1 MLSNSGHKRLG
12 KVIERCPEKYDVV
25 HLSSEIEGLVE
36 KALGVVDGLIILIGA
51 GLPVAGAS
59 FRDKVGQKDAVSQA
73 GEIVDIGR
81 RCRARVDDAETR
93 FALKTLAQRRPATG
107 MTRNSR
113 PTCSCSRRIIFLAL
127 IEPTA
132 NQLGVPL

>member
-1 MLSNSGHKRLG
+1 MRSDSGHERLR
-12 KVIERCPEKYDVV
+12 KIIERSPEKYDVV
-25 HLSSEIEGLVE
+25 HLACEIEGLVQ
-36 KALGVVDGLIILIGA
+36 KALSVVDGLIILIGA

-59 FRDKVGQKDAVSQA
+59 FRDKVRKKDAVSQA

-93 FALKTLAQRRPATG
+93 FALQTLAQRRPATR

-113 PTCSCSRRIIFLAL
+113 PTCTCSRRITFLAFRRAL
-127 IEPTA
+127 
-132 NQLGVPL
+132 

>member
-1 MLSNSGHKRLG
+1 MLGYSGHERLR
-12 KVIERCPEKYDVV
+12 KIIERGPEKHDVV
-25 HLSSEIEGLVE
+25 HLSGEIESLVE
-36 KALGVVDGLIILIGA
+36 KALDVVDGLIILIGA
-51 GLPVAGAS
+51 GLPVAGTS
-59 FRDKVGQKDAVSQA
+59 FRDKVGQKDAVSEA

-81 RCRARVDDAETR
+81 RCSTRVDDAETR
-93 FALKTLAQRRPATG
+93 FALETLAERRPATG

-113 PTCSCSRRIIFLAL
+113 PTCTCSRRITFLAF